1 MPKEKV
7 LTVEDISE
15 FLKLKPL
22 TIRQMFRTGK
32 LRGFK
37 IGKSWRTTESL
48 FVEDLNKMA
57 QDFGVFIQKEQKA
70 KSMGRKSSQK
80 VSQEF
85 ENIYPSSKSSRKKKK
100 YEDTIGSLFDIDE
113 DDED

>member
-7 LTVEDISE
+7 LTVEDIAE

-37 IGKSWRTTESL
+37 IGKSWRTTETFL
-48 FVEDLNKMA
+48 IEDLNKMA
-57 QDFGVFIQKEQKA
+57 KKFGVYIPKES
-70 KSMGRKSSQK
+70 KSKSISK
-80 VSQEF
+80 KDIHKTIE
-85 ENIYPSSKSSRKKKK
+85 EEDEIYPNKKTSRRKNK
-100 YEDTIGSLFDIDE
+100 YDMNIGSLFDID
-113 DDED
+113 DEDE